1 MTTEILEATIEQ
13 TEASVVPEVVEAE
26 IAVEEDAPP
35 SAVGGEEAIP
45 PHIREL
51 SDEVKRAA
59 AVVASRKDELKE
71 AKDAL
76 DAAIARLVAATGGE
90 TPSVILTHSDAC
102 ESTAPPDDWRAVR
115 LDDKRYFPSLRRGT
129 VRILAEAGYETLGVL
144 AEFTASG
151 KLLTDLPKIGESKA
165 TEIEEATWSYWQRF
179 PEAPADEPASG
190 GEIAAESSPL

>member
-1 MTTEILEATIEQ
+1 MTTEILDATIEQ
-13 TEASVVPEVVEAE
+13 TETSVVPEVVDAE
-26 IAVEEDAPP
+26 IAVEEDAPS
-35 SAVGGEEAIP
+35 SAVGGDEVP

-51 SDEVKRAA
+51 SDEVKRAS

-76 DAAIARLVAATGGE
+76 DAAIARLVAATGGDN
-90 TPSVILTHSDAC
+90 TSAILTHSDAC
-102 ESTAPPDDWRAVR
+102 EPPAPPDDWRTVR
-115 LDDKRYFPSLRRGT
+115 LDDKRFFPSLRRGT

-144 AEFTASG
+144 ADFTASG
-151 KLLTDLPKIGESKA
+151 KLLTDLPRIGESKA

-190 GEIAAESSPL
+190 GELAAESSPV